1 MDLTYDNIIDDLTDW
16 CAAHN
21 PPVRVVGRRPDDGE
35 AFALIWLG
43 GGSQEKIITA
53 QITVNI
59 EVWWPRTAATSDGDA
74 ERAAEQLRSL
84 ISRRRDDKTRQPR
97 VVNVTWPGF
106 PANLPPDGSQAEQW
120 ARIVFMA
127 AVEIRGRLVHP

>member
-1 MDLTYDNIIDDLTDW
+1 MDLTYGSIIDDLIDW
-16 CAAHN
+16 CAAN
-21 PPVRVVGRRPDDGE
+21 DSPVRVVGRRPNDGE

-59 EVWWPRTAATSDGDA
+59 EVWWPRTTANADGDA
-74 ERAAEQLRSL
+74 EAAAEALRSL
-84 ISRRRDDKTRQPR
+84 ISQRRDDKNRPLR
-97 VVNVTWPGF
+97 VINVTWPGF